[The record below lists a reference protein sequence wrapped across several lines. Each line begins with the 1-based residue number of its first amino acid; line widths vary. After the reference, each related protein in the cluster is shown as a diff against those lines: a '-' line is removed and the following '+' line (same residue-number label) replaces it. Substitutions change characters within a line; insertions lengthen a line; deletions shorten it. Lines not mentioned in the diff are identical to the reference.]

1 MCGETETEMSK
12 QNQNQS
18 QNRQQQQSQN
28 RQNQQAQQKQNKKK
42 SRDSWERW
50 ECILKAALP
59 LINREKYELSV
70 ASLGCLLTVQSLFD
84 IIQKNLI
91 FKPLKRR

>member
-1 MCGETETEMSK
+1 MDFGQRRLPFFSRSVRK
-12 QNQNQS
+12 HL
-18 QNRQQQQSQN
+18 RLK
-28 RQNQQAQQKQNKKK
+28 QQKQNKK

-59 LINREKYELSV
+59 LINREKYELTV